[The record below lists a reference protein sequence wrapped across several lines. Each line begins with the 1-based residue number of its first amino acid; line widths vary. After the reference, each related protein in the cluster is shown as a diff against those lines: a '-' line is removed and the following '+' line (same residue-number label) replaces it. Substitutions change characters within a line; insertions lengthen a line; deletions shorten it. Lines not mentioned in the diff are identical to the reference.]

1 MDAGPGCI
9 RTEPTT
15 PPGGGVPTGSGTTS
29 AAFTQTAE
37 FFESCRR
44 AWSFQRPESTAV
56 VPVGKNQLYVP
67 PGTDFP
73 TVRLSVVPA
82 CAVSSLSTTTVGNA
96 SSMGPTVSG
105 HGAVAVSCPTTAPSV
120 AQAPLPSGHG
130 GAAAGRGAQAL
141 HAPLARSG
149 TGVRPTVRL
158 SRPTPPRTAPNRK
171 VESRA

>member
-1 MDAGPGCI
+1 MDAGPGCS

-29 AAFTQTAE
+29 AAFTQTAAL
-37 FFESCRR
+37 FESCRR

-82 CAVSSLSTTTVGNA
+82 CAVSSLSTTTVGDA
-96 SSMGPTVSG
+96 SSMGPTGSG
-105 HGAVAVSCPTTAPSV
+105 HGPVAGSCPPPASGV
-120 AQAPLPSGHG
+120 AQALF
-130 GAAAGRGAQAL
+130 
-141 HAPLARSG
+141 
-149 TGVRPTVRL
+149 
-158 SRPTPPRTAPNRK
+158 
-171 VESRA
+171 

>member
-73 TVRLSVVPA
+73 TVRLSVVPV

-96 SSMGPTVSG
+96 RSMGPTVSG
-105 HGAVAVSCPTTAPSV
+105 HGAVAVSCPTDRKST
-120 AQAPLPSGHG
+120 
-130 GAAAGRGAQAL
+130 
-141 HAPLARSG
+141 
-149 TGVRPTVRL
+149 RL
-158 SRPTPPRTAPNRK
+158 NSSHSPISYAVFCLKKKKKKRYYYRFI
-171 VESRA
+171 

>member
-1 MDAGPGCI
+1 MDAGPGCS

-73 TVRLSVVPA
+73 TVRLSVVPV

-96 SSMGPTVSG
+96 RSMGPTVSG
-105 HGAVAVSCPTTAPSV
+105 HGAVAVSCPTTASSV
-120 AQAPLPSGHG
+120 AQALLPSGQS
-130 GAAAGRGAQAL
+130 GAAGS
-141 HAPLARSG
+141 HA
-149 TGVRPTVRL
+149 T
-158 SRPTPPRTAPNRK
+158 
-171 VESRA
+171 